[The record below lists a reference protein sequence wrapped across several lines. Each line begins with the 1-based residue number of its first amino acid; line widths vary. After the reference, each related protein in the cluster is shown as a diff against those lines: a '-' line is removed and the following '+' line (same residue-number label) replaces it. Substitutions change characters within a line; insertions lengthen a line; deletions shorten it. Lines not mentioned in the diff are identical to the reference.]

1 MKRLLIFTSIFTLL
15 LSTLIFAEKKQWKRP
30 ELKEGQTIQEA
41 FEELRQNRNQ
51 KQETIQERKDNKRA
65 EKASRSEIKKEKKE
79 QKRQE
84 KKNKGFD
91 FSNKHDKK
99 QKKKARRAKAS
110 ESQIDRLDPRK
121 LEINDLMDIE
131 YENVLLGE
139 NKNEARKNREKE

>member
-51 KQETIQERKDNKRA
+51 KQEAIQERKDNKRA
-65 EKASRSEIKKEKKE
+65 SKSEAVKEKKHRSFDD
-79 QKRQE
+79 KKQE
-84 KKNKGFD
+84 KKM
-91 FSNKHDKK
+91 
-99 QKKKARRAKAS
+99 RRAKAS

-121 LEINDLMDIE
+121 FEVNDLMDIE
-131 YENVLLGE
+131 YENVLLGG
-139 NKNEARKNREKE
+139 NEDEAGKNRKKK